1 MQTLV
6 DTSKTATPVMN
17 INNSLTNI
25 SAYGGDTVF
34 KDPKMTRSAI
44 LLSQPYTNFNS
55 LVIRYTEDTG
65 NSVHTVQWTKSD
77 FGNAMSSGVS
87 FDLLKGDSTNL
98 HWKID
103 PTTSST
109 TILSSAGQ
117 SCGIVSIV
125 GNLS

>member
-6 DTSKTATPVMN
+6 DTAKTAIPVMN

-65 NSVHTVQWTKSD
+65 DSVHTVQWTKSD
-77 FGNAMSSGVS
+77 FAKVMSSGVS
-87 FDLLKGDSTNL
+87 FDLLKGYSTNL

-117 SCGIVSIV
+117 NCGIVSIV

>member
-6 DTSKTATPVMN
+6 DTAKTAIPVMN

-34 KDPKMTRSAI
+34 KDPKMSQSAI

-77 FGNAMSSGVS
+77 FANAISSGVS
-87 FDLLKGDSTNL
+87 FDLLKGNSANL
-98 HWKID
+98 YWKID
-103 PTTSST
+103 PKTSST
-109 TILSSAGQ
+109 TILSCTDKN
-117 SCGIVSIV
+117 CGIVSIV